1 MAAVAWAIV
10 MLILCSGEGL
20 FYPILCILVIGAYY
34 YIGFSMEEWEEKWK
48 NRKSKKED
56 KQEEQK

>member
-1 MAAVAWAIV
+1 MAALVWCLVFLFLSA
-10 MLILCSGEGL
+10 GEGW

-56 KQEEQK
+56 EQEEQE